1 VADVTEAWTDDAAE
15 NIPGDEDI
23 AADDIRGDDDG
34 AVDEVADEVADDVA
48 DDVAGEID
56 GDGIPDEPEVFVE
69 ELQAEQSLPAAD
81 MPAVDVPE
89 TGEPRVDEVLD
100 KLAGI
105 EGRPTTE
112 HVGVYDEVHRG
123 LQDALAN
130 LDQG

>member
-1 VADVTEAWTDDAAE
+1 MADVSEDWTDDAT
-15 NIPGDEDI
+15 
-23 AADDIRGDDDG
+23 DDLRGDDEI
-34 AVDEVADEVADDVA
+34 AVDDAAVDDVA
-48 DDVAGEID
+48 DDGTGEIAED
-56 GDGIPDEPEVFVE
+56 TGDGIPDEPEVFAE
-69 ELQAEQSLPAAD
+69 ELQAEQALPAVD

-89 TGEPRVDEVLD
+89 TGEPRVDEVLG